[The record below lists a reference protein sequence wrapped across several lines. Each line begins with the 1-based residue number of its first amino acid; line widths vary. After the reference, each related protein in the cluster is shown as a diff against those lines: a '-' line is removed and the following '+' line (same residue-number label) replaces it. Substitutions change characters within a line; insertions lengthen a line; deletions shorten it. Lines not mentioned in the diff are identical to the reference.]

1 MSYKWQVR
9 IKKTLIRGQ
18 TWNIGYHLHPQL
30 EFPKQVVSKPEPHL
44 FQIWKPG
51 SRLES
56 VKWSP
61 ITFQLLRSPEVS
73 VLGHR
78 TPLGRTWAE
87 PWEARSL
94 NAVCFRNYS
103 RKKVCVSKLYLVKS
117 WDHRQGQITSLFG
130 SQDKLKTSRLNT
142 LKSIQSQIKK
152 MFRYDS
158 KPLSCF
164 MSEQQYLY

>member
-1 MSYKWQVR
+1 MSALFAIIIIYLSILFHRKKYPSPTTTHLILIRENMSYKWQVR

-18 TWNIGYHLHPQL
+18 TWNIGYYLHPQL

-44 FQIWKPG
+44 YQIWKPG
-51 SRLES
+51 SRRES

-87 PWEARSL
+87 TWEARSL
-94 NAVCFRNYS
+94 NAVCF
-103 RKKVCVSKLYLVKS
+103 
-117 WDHRQGQITSLFG
+117 
-130 SQDKLKTSRLNT
+130 
-142 LKSIQSQIKK
+142 
-152 MFRYDS
+152 
-158 KPLSCF
+158 
-164 MSEQQYLY
+164 